1 MDIYDWLLNYGV
13 ESSQIKTLMKNIE
26 LFRPSEET
34 HLDVVSIVHD
44 LSNEEIEKLNSNK
57 IPVIKI

>member
-1 MDIYDWLLNYGV
+1 MDIYDWLINYGI
-13 ESSQIKTLMKNIE
+13 ESSQTKTLMKNIE
-26 LFRPSEET
+26 LFRPLEET
-34 HLDVVSIVHD
+34 HLDVVSIIHD